1 MPHRD
6 RRSSGGQKNSPP
18 RPRPPLRARRVLRRA
33 RSSARPAAAA
43 CAKSREKSRRV
54 WRREPRF
61 PTYTAPS
68 PGPCWSFPQ
77 PPRAGNGPCGPPAVS
92 RGRPLRERRLWSSGG
107 QEPSRPIRRQVEMT
121 RVTLPDGRLGPSSL
135 TTHTRLSGRP
145 QEAITA
151 ATVPLAQYSASSNP
165 AARSTVVHSRHGCV
179 GGVSPPPATVDGAH
193 SGAVRQRRILRAHG
207 RRLWAR
213 GDRRAHRGS
222 AGRHD
227 PARAWALVGGA
238 APRADSP
245 RGRGARG

>member
-107 QEPSRPIRRQVEMT
+107 QEPSRPRRRQVEMA

-145 QEAITA
+145 KAAVTA

-165 AARSTVVHSRHGCV
+165 AARSTVVHSHRDTGVTGPRTVTLFDIAAPLFASSFSVTTKTTRGPEPELGGSYRAESGAGAEVEAGGCV
-179 GGVSPPPATVDGAH
+179 RSSEQEAR
-193 SGAVRQRRILRAHG
+193 SERQI
-207 RRLWAR
+207 RLY
-213 GDRRAHRGS
+213 
-222 AGRHD
+222 
-227 PARAWALVGGA
+227 
-238 APRADSP
+238 
-245 RGRGARG
+245 